1 SEPDTATGA
10 GCSRSC
16 STASGHGRSRA
27 LTPARSRWSNRRRVR
42 ALVPHA
48 PAEPGLGVL
57 AGVGWPG
64 VGGQVVHA
72 GQTGDQQPLPHGFH
86 FPRAPAH
93 AVRTPYRPDVRSPLV
108 SFAGERLP
116 VSR

>member
-1 SEPDTATGA
+1 VGESAVSPGA
-10 GCSRSC
+10 RAPMPLLSLVCISVISLV
-16 STASGHGRSRA
+16 HGRRRC
-27 LTPARSRWSNRRRVR
+27 ARS
-42 ALVPHA
+42 A
-48 PAEPGLGVL
+48 GVL

-64 VGGQVVHA
+64 VGGQMVHA
-72 GQTGDQQPLPHGFH
+72 DQTGDQQPLPHGFH

-93 AVRTPYRPDVRSPLV
+93 AVRTPYGPDVRCPLV